1 MPGRPE
7 ASLNP
12 WPSNSTLRQ
21 VEEHLPKGET
31 LTQSPP
37 KESLQL
43 YGYKGEE
50 QGVGVGGMKKR
61 ETSKTLNREMEKLGE
76 VSI

>member
-1 MPGRPE
+1 MKILIHFSYKCRLVHFGKHLGMPGRAE

-12 WPSNSTLRQ
+12 WPSNCTLRQ

-37 KESLQL
+37 K
-43 YGYKGEE
+43 
-50 QGVGVGGMKKR
+50 
-61 ETSKTLNREMEKLGE
+61 
-76 VSI
+76 